1 MLGNTKN
8 SSLIT
13 QNSKNVVIQII
24 PAIDMIDGKCVRL
37 TQGDYN
43 QKTSYFDH
51 PLEVAKMFE
60 GVGIKRLHLVD
71 LDGAREKR
79 IINHKVLEQIT
90 SKTSLLVDFGGGLQS
105 DEDLKVAFESG
116 ANQITGGSIAVK
128 NKSLFSDWISK
139 YTGEKIIL
147 GTDTK
152 DKKIAVHG
160 WQEVSDIH
168 LWDILEEYLAKGI
181 KYTISTDVAKDGLLQ
196 GPSFYLYKEMQDKFP
211 VLQIIASGGVSGMED
226 IEKLD
231 EMGIYGVIVGK
242 AFYEGRISLKD
253 FEKFINTK

>member
-1 MLGNTKN
+1 MLRLKPNIEPLKFIN
-8 SSLIT
+8 I
-13 QNSKNVVIQII
+13 VIQII

-43 QKTSYFDH
+43 QKKSYFDH
-51 PLEVAKMFE
+51 PLEVAKKFE
-60 GVGIKRLHLVD
+60 DAGIKRLHLVD

-79 IINHKVLEQIT
+79 IVNHKVLEEIA

-105 DEDLKVAFESG
+105 DEDLKIAFECG
-116 ANQITGGSIAVK
+116 ATQITGGSIAVK
-128 NKSLFSDWISK
+128 NKTLFGSWIEK
-139 YTGEKIIL
+139 YGSEKIIL

-168 LWDILEEYLAKGI
+168 LWDILDDYLAKGI

-196 GPSFYLYKEMQDKFP
+196 GPSFDLYQEMKDKYDS
-211 VLQIIASGGVSGMED
+211 LQVIASGGVSGFD
-226 IEKLD
+226 DLVKLD

-242 AFYEGRISLKD
+242 AFYEGRITLKQLAS
-253 FEKFINTK
+253 FNS

>member
-1 MLGNTKN
+1 M
-8 SSLIT
+8 
-13 QNSKNVVIQII
+13 IQII

-43 QKTSYFDH
+43 QKKSYFDH

-60 GVGIKRLHLVD
+60 DAGIKRLHLVD
-71 LDGAREKR
+71 LDGAREKH
-79 IINHKVLEQIT
+79 IVNYKVLEAIT
-90 SKTSLLVDFGGGLQS
+90 SNTTLLVDFGGGLQS
-105 DEDLKVAFESG
+105 DEDLKIAFESG
-116 ANQITGGSIAVK
+116 ANQVTGGSVAVK
-128 NKSLFSDWISK
+128 NKTLFSEWLLK
-139 YTGEKIIL
+139 YGSEKIIL

-168 LWDILEEYLAKGI
+168 LWDILDEYLEKGI

-196 GPSFYLYKEMQDKFP
+196 GPSFDLYQEMQDKYP
-211 VLQIIASGGVSGMED
+211 RLNIIASGGVSGLGD
-226 IEKLD
+226 IDKLN

-242 AFYEGRISLKD
+242 AFYEGRITLKE
-253 FEKFINTK
+253 FAKYLL

>member
-1 MLGNTKN
+1 
-8 SSLIT
+8 
-13 QNSKNVVIQII
+13 VIQII

-43 QKTSYFDH
+43 QKKSYFDH
-51 PLEVAKMFE
+51 PLEVAKLFE
-60 GVGIKRLHLVD
+60 DSGIKRLHLVD

-79 IINHKVLEQIT
+79 VINHKVLEEIT

-105 DEDLKVAFESG
+105 DEDLKIAFESG

-128 NKSLFSDWISK
+128 NKELFGGWIQK
-139 YTGEKIIL
+139 YGAEKIIL

-168 LWDILEEYLAKGI
+168 LWDILDDYLDKGI

-196 GPSFYLYKEMQDKFP
+196 GPSFDLYKEMQDKYP
-211 VLQIIASGGVSGMED
+211 DLSIIASGGVSCVED
-226 IEKLD
+226 LEKLN

-242 AFYEGRISLKD
+242 AFYEGRITLKE
-253 FEKFINTK
+253 FAAFN